1 MMASSA
7 AQAALLSLANRLLD
21 IAVMYRKT
29 AKGCGS
35 YFSGTLDGARITLV
49 KYGGNR
55 NVVVGLTAFTT
66 LRGPQRE
73 LG

>member
-35 YFSGTLDGARITLV
+35 YFSGKLV